1 MSRIYEERLSDSP
14 YVEKIGHFC
23 IESAYS
29 QVCAANLMWNM
40 MVVIHQ
46 GQRSLSIW
54 GPETQSGLMNFPVG
68 AEFLFIQFKLGR
80 FMPRMQ
86 VQTIANA
93 GIILPDASSQSFWLD
108 GSAWQYPDYE
118 NVDTFVDWMVRDGL
132 LAHEPVVDA
141 VLQNQPQDMASR
153 TVRQRFLQA
162 TGLTRSYIDQLERAQ
177 QAANLLESGLS
188 ILDTVEQAG
197 YADQPHLTRS
207 LKRFIGHT
215 PAQIARVS
223 QSQ

>member
-14 YVEKIGHFC
+14 YVEKVGHFC
-23 IESAYS
+23 VVGDCT
-29 QVCAANLMWNM
+29 QVCGAGLLWNM
-40 MVVIHQ
+40 MLVSYK

-54 GPETQSGLMNFPVG
+54 RPETQSGLMKFPEG

-80 FMPRMQ
+80 FMPRMPINE
-86 VQTIANA
+86 IADK
-93 GIILPDASSQSFWLD
+93 GVFLPDATSKSFWLD

-141 VLQNQPQDMASR
+141 VLHNQPQDMASR
-153 TVRQRFLQA
+153 TIRQRFLQA

-177 QAANLLESGLS
+177 QAAILLESGMS

-207 LKRFIGHT
+207 LKRFIGQT
-215 PAQIARVS
+215 PAQIARIK
-223 QSQ
+223 